1 MSYTRYSNQNP
12 VRLSTQLSAA
22 FPALRRRGR
31 PAGSISVIAHTAA
44 LAENGRKISQPRG
57 GQILLR
63 KHQATLTKG
72 KVDTLGFIKA
82 KPALPVSGQTEG
94 PRAGGNVPSV
104 PPAEDLCQ
112 NP

>member
-1 MSYTRYSNQNP
+1 MSYTRDSNQNP
-12 VRLSTQLSAA
+12 VRLSTQLPAA
-22 FPALRRRGR
+22 FPGLMGRGR
-31 PAGSISVIAHTAA
+31 PAGSTSVIAHTAV

-72 KVDTLGFIKA
+72 KVDTLDFIRA
-82 KPALPVSGQTEG
+82 KPALQVAGQTEE